1 MVGSG
6 HSALSIHVSLS
17 AAMSADYHPSQLCV
31 ATLSAMA
38 GADGVWRCAA
48 STVVESSTSAA
59 PLQRAVLRASLDRL
73 AEEGV
78 VVAVLRQH
86 AVPPGSNGTDGR
98 GDAAAEGGLMG
109 LGGLAAFLVR
119 VRVRGRG
126 RVKVSLT
133 LSLTLTRTRT
143 RTLTRTLTLTRASA
157 CCSASSA

>member
-1 MVGSG
+1 
-6 HSALSIHVSLS
+6 
-17 AAMSADYHPSQLCV
+17 MSADYHPSQLCV

-78 VVAVLRQH
+78 LVAVLRQH
-86 AVPPGSNGTDGR
+86 ALPPGSNGTEGG

-109 LGGLAAFLVR
+109 LGGLASFLVRIRVR
-119 VRVRGRG
+119 VRV

-133 LSLTLTRTRT
+133 LSLALTLTQTQ
-143 RTLTRTLTLTRASA
+143 TLTLTLTRASA

>member
-1 MVGSG
+1 
-6 HSALSIHVSLS
+6 
-17 AAMSADYHPSQLCV
+17 MSADYHPSQLCV

-48 STVVESSTSAA
+48 STVVESSTSVA

-78 VVAVLRQH
+78 LVAVLRQH
-86 AVPPGSNGTDGR
+86 ALPPGSNGTEGG

-109 LGGLAAFLVR
+109 LGGLASFLVRIRVR
-119 VRVRGRG
+119 VRV

-133 LSLTLTRTRT
+133 LSLALTLTQTQ
-143 RTLTRTLTLTRASA
+143 TLTLTLTRASA

>member
-48 STVVESSTSAA
+48 STVVESSTTAA
-59 PLQRAVLRASLDRL
+59 PLHRAVLRASLDRL

-86 AVPPGSNGTDGR
+86 AVPRPLPPPLPLPPTPSP
-98 GDAAAEGGLMG
+98 
-109 LGGLAAFLVR
+109 
-119 VRVRGRG
+119 
-126 RVKVSLT
+126 
-133 LSLTLTRTRT
+133 TLTRIHN
-143 RTLTRTLTLTRASA
+143 L
-157 CCSASSA
+157 

>member
-48 STVVESSTSAA
+48 STFVESSTTAA
-59 PLQRAVLRASLDRL
+59 PLHRAVLRASLDRL

-86 AVPPGSNGTDGR
+86 AVP
-98 GDAAAEGGLMG
+98 M
-109 LGGLAAFLVR
+109 VR
-119 VRVRGRG
+119 VRVRV
-126 RVKVSLT
+126 RV
-133 LSLTLTRTRT
+133 RHPDPDPFPYPY
-143 RTLTRTLTLTRASA
+143 AHP
-157 CCSASSA
+157 